1 MFGKFGEIAGM
12 MKQAK
17 EMQKNMEKMQKELAV
32 TEVKATSSCG
42 SIEVTATC
50 DLEFKNIRISDDCL
64 GNMSKEIIEEKIL
77 EAVNNS
83 LNEAKALASSK
94 MSEISGDLAGLM
106 GS

>member
-1 MFGKFGEIAGM
+1 MFGKFSEIAGM

-17 EMQKNMEKMQKELAV
+17 EMQKNMEKMQEELAV
-32 TEVKATSSCG
+32 TEVKATSCCG
-42 SIEVTATC
+42 SIEAIATC
-50 DLEFKNIRISDDCL
+50 DLELKNIKICEDCIE
-64 GNMSKEIIEEKIL
+64 NMSKEILEEKIL

-83 LNEAKALASSK
+83 LNEAKTLASSK